1 MRPTPTRNTGCTKK
15 GNTMNVS
22 IIETTGLGDRSY
34 LISEG
39 GVAVVVDPQRD
50 IDRVLDLA
58 RDAGVRITHVL
69 ETHVHNDYVT
79 GGLELAH
86 VTGAEYVV
94 PAGDDVAYQRRAIH
108 DGDVI
113 DAGPIRLQAV
123 HTPGHTHH
131 HISYILRDDTG
142 SAIGVFT
149 GGSMLHG
156 TTGRT
161 DLIGE
166 EHTHELTH
174 AQFHSVRRLADEL
187 PDETEVYPTHG
198 FGSFC
203 SATPGSGDTSTI
215 ADQRTNNPAL
225 TQDEQTYVD
234 ELIAG
239 LSAYPAYYAHMG
251 VINSQGPAPVDL
263 SPAAQVH
270 PEELRRRIDAGEWV
284 VDLRH
289 RTAFAAGHLDGTLA
303 FELSA
308 SFVTYLGWLYT
319 WGVPLTL
326 IGDDH
331 DQIAAAQR
339 ELVRIGV
346 DKRHRVSSRRPV
358 PLRQRHSYA
367 VLPSRRLRRP
377 SRRTSPRRPDRA
389 RRPPTGRVRRRTRQR
404 GDQHPPARTRPP
416 DQRGPH
422 RRGLGALR
430 IGVPRL
436 HRRIHDRPPRPH
448 RCARRRHVQPSR
460 EARTCRLST
469 RHAGLVRHGGRDC
482 SLTASDGRPE
492 RRRVR

>member
-1 MRPTPTRNTGCTKK
+1 
-15 GNTMNVS
+15 MNVS

-34 LISEG
+34 LITEG

-58 RDAGVRITHVL
+58 REHGVQITHVL
-69 ETHVHNDYVT
+69 ETHIHNDYVT

-94 PAGDDVAYQRRAIH
+94 PAGDDVTYRRRAIH

-131 HISYILRDDTG
+131 HTSYVLHDEMG
-142 SAIGVFT
+142 AAVGVFT

-161 DLIGE
+161 DLLGE
-166 EHTHELTH
+166 EHTHDLTH
-174 AQFHSVRRLADEL
+174 AQFHSVRRLADKL
-187 PDETEVYPTHG
+187 PDAAEVYPTHG

-215 ADQRTNNPAL
+215 AEQRSNNPAL
-225 TQDEQTYVD
+225 TRDEQTYVD

-239 LSAYPAYYAHMG
+239 LYAYPAYYAHMG
-251 VINSQGPAPVDL
+251 VINSRGPAPVDL
-263 SPAAQVH
+263 SPPAPVH

-284 VDLRH
+284 VDLRN

-303 FELSA
+303 FELST

-319 WGVPLTL
+319 WGAPLTL

-331 DQIAAAQR
+331 DQIADARR

-346 DKRHRVSSRRPV
+346 DNVTGSAAGDVSRFDNGT
-358 PLRQRHSYA
+358 PLRSYRVADFGDLADAMARDELTVLDVRQQREYQDGHVA
-367 VLPSRRLRRP
+367 GAINIPLHELVHRI
-377 SRRTSPRRPDRA
+377 DEV
-389 RRPPTGRVRRRTRQR
+389 PTGVVWVHCGSGYRASVAASILDRHDNAVVLIDDEFEQAGKHGLTTRAQ
-404 GDQHPPARTRPP
+404 A
-416 DQRGPH
+416 
-422 RRGLGALR
+422 
-430 IGVPRL
+430 
-436 HRRIHDRPPRPH
+436 
-448 RCARRRHVQPSR
+448 
-460 EARTCRLST
+460 
-469 RHAGLVRHGGRDC
+469 
-482 SLTASDGRPE
+482 
-492 RRRVR
+492 

>member
-1 MRPTPTRNTGCTKK
+1 
-15 GNTMNVS
+15 MNVS

-69 ETHVHNDYVT
+69 ETHIHNDYVT

-94 PAGDDVAYQRRAIH
+94 PAGDDVAYQRRAIN

-131 HISYILRDDTG
+131 HVSYILHDDKG
-142 SAIGVFT
+142 AAVGVFT

-161 DLIGE
+161 DLLGD
-166 EHTHELTH
+166 EHTHDLTH

-187 PDETEVYPTHG
+187 PADTQVYPTHG

-203 SATPGSGDTSTI
+203 SATPASGDTSTI
-215 ADQRTNNPAL
+215 AEQRTNNPAL

-251 VINSQGPAPVDL
+251 VLNSQGPAPVNL
-263 SPAAQVH
+263 SPPAPVQ

-284 VDLRH
+284 VDLRK
-289 RTAFAAGHLDGTLA
+289 RTAFAAGHLDGTVA
-303 FELSA
+303 FELST
-308 SFVTYLGWLYT
+308 SFVTYLGWLYQ
-319 WGVPLTL
+319 WGAPLTL

-331 DQIAAAQR
+331 DQIADAQR

-346 DKRHRVSSRRPV
+346 DNVTGS
-358 PLRQRHSYA
+358 A
-367 VLPSRRLRRP
+367 V
-377 SRRTSPRRPDRA
+377 
-389 RRPPTGRVRRRTRQR
+389 
-404 GDQHPPARTRPP
+404 GD
-416 DQRGPH
+416 
-422 RRGLGALR
+422 L
-430 IGVPRL
+430 
-436 HRRIHDRPPRPH
+436 
-448 RCARRRHVQPSR
+448 S
-460 EARTCRLST
+460 RLSNGSPMRSYRVADFGDLADALAHGDLT
-469 RHAGLVRHGGRDC
+469 VLDVRQQSEYDVGHVNGAINIPLHEVAQRTNEVPAGEVWVHCGSGYRASIAASMIDRDDRTVVLVDDTFSQAAKLG
-482 SLTASDGRPE
+482 LA
-492 RRRVR
+492 V